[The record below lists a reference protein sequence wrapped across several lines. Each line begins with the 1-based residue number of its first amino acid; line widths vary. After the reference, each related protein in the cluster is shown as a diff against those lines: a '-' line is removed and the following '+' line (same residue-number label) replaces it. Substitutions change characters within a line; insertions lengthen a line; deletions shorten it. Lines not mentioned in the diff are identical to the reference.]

1 MAEFK
6 VIEVAG
12 LDQLCYINMTL
23 DTVLVEGLLEDLVV
37 FDEFVLV
44 LGAPLDSLVGEGT
57 WEERVENGAVNGTS
71 CTLLNLGQLQLKV
84 RVEPVKE
91 FLFAHEV
98 GLIHHSNRL

>member
-23 DTVLVEGLLEDLVV
+23 DAVFVKGLLEDLVV
-37 FDEFVLV
+37 FDELVLV

-57 WEERVENGAVNGTS
+57 REERVENGAVNGTS
-71 CTLLNLGQLQLKV
+71 CTLLNLGQLQLQN
-84 RVEPVKE
+84 
-91 FLFAHEV
+91 V
-98 GLIHHSNRL
+98 GNIDV